1 MSGTPAA
8 RLLHDLYKGPKRI
21 TDPGNAGI
29 IRATKDL
36 QICEMVSG
44 ASNETRTLAPPSK
57 AGIRLVLRMM
67 TDGGGDIVVTAAAGY
82 NIALETKAT
91 FADASDFLSL
101 VSVTLV
107 PAVGGSGATYRWEAL
122 EGNLGTVIAS
132 ASTSSSPSSTPSA
145 SSSSSPSASTSPSAS
160 ASSSPS
166 ASTSP
171 SASASSSPSTSP
183 SAT

>member
-1 MSGTPAA
+1 MTTSPH
-8 RLLHDLYKGPKRI
+8 RIHHDLYRGPKLLK
-21 TDPGNAGI
+21 DPGDAGTI
-29 IRATKDL
+29 EATADL

-44 ASNETRTLAPPSK
+44 ASGETRTLKTPTK
-57 AGIRLVLRMM
+57 AGIRLVLRMK

-82 NIALETKAT
+82 NVALETRAV

-101 VSVTLV
+101 ISVTIS
-107 PAVGGSGATYRWEAL
+107 AGSFRWEAL
-122 EGNLGTVIAS
+122 EGNIGTVIAS
-132 ASTSSSPSSTPSA
+132 ASASSSPSS
-145 SSSSSPSASTSPSAS
+145 SPSAS

-171 SASASSSPSTSP
+171 SASASNTPSASPSPSASASGSPSSSP